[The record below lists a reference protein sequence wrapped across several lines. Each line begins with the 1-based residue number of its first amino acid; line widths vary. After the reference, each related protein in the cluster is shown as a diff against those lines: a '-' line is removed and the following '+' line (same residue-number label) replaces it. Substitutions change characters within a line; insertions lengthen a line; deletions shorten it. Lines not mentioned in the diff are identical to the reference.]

1 MNSGLRILHIDY
13 DKSIYYHKYAYKMS
27 SFLQIMDLPMR
38 RLLVSSALLGIIGIA
53 SAESGVNPADNAWV
67 LFSAALVLLMIPG
80 VGLFYGGMVRKKN
93 AISTMIFS
101 FAIMAT
107 ISLQWIFIGYTLAFG
122 PDVGGVIGGLDHLG
136 LRGVGM
142 EPMEGLSIPSLTF
155 MIFQAMFAIITVSL
169 ITGSYVERIKF
180 SSFLVFS
187 LAWATLVYDPIAH
200 WVWGG
205 GFLSSMGAL
214 DFAGGIVV
222 HISAGVSALA
232 VAMVIGARRGF
243 GRDPMEPHNIP
254 TTVLGAALLWFG
266 WFGFNAGSALAA
278 DGIAANAFVATN
290 TSAAAA
296 ATTWMFLSWR
306 DRAPSALGIVTG
318 AVAGL
323 AAITPAAGFVT
334 PIAAVPIGI
343 GAAVVGYYAILFIR
357 GGKKVDDSLD
367 VLACHGIGSTWGV
380 IATGIFASIGDAGLL
395 AGNPTQLLVQTA
407 AVAVVWVYSFA
418 VTFGIA
424 KAVDAV
430 MGLRV
435 GNDEEAVGLDISQ
448 HGEGAY
454 S

>member
-1 MNSGLRILHIDY
+1 
-13 DKSIYYHKYAYKMS
+13 
-27 SFLQIMDLPMR
+27 
-38 RLLVSSALLGIIGIA
+38 
-53 SAESGVNPADNAWV
+53 
-67 LFSAALVLLMIPG
+67 
-80 VGLFYGGMVRKKN
+80 
-93 AISTMIFS
+93 
-101 FAIMAT
+101 
-107 ISLQWIFIGYTLAFG
+107 
-122 PDVGGVIGGLDHLG
+122 
-136 LRGVGM
+136 
-142 EPMEGLSIPSLTF
+142 

-169 ITGSYVERIKF
+169 ITRSYVERIKF

-205 GFLSSMGAL
+205 GFLAEMGAL

-232 VAMVIGARRGF
+232 IAMVIGARKGF

-278 DGIAANAFVATN
+278 DGIAANAFVTTN

-296 ATTWMFLSWR
+296 ATTWMLLSWR

-334 PIAAVPIGI
+334 PLAAIPIGV
-343 GAAVVGYYAILFIR
+343 GAAFVGYYAILIIR
-357 GGKKVDDSLD
+357 GSKKVDDSLD
-367 VLACHGIGSTWGV
+367 VLACHGLGSTWGV
-380 IATGIFASIGDAGLL
+380 IATGIFASIGATGLL
-395 AGNPTQLLVQTA
+395 AGNPGQVTIQVA
-407 AVAVVWVYSFA
+407 AVGITWIYSFVA
-418 VTFGIA
+418 TFAIA
-424 KAVDAV
+424 KTVDTV

-435 GNDEEAVGLDISQ
+435 GNDEVAVGLDISQ

-454 S
+454 V

>member
-1 MNSGLRILHIDY
+1 M
-13 DKSIYYHKYAYKMS
+13 
-27 SFLQIMDLPMR
+27 LPFH
-38 RLLVSSALLGIIGIA
+38 RLLPLCLLICSLLTGPA
-53 SAESGVNPADNAWV
+53 VAQEGVNAADNAWV
-67 LFSAALVLLMIPG
+67 LISAALVLIMIPG

-93 AISTMIFS
+93 AISTIIFS
-101 FAIMAT
+101 FAVMGI
-107 ISLQWIFIGYTLAFG
+107 ISLQWILYGYSLAFG
-122 PDVGGVIGGLDHLG
+122 HDIGGLIGGLDFLG
-136 LRGVGM
+136 LSGVGL
-142 EPMEGLSIPSLTF
+142 EAKEGLTIPALTF

-187 LAWATLVYDPIAH
+187 LAWATLVYDPVAH

-205 GFLSSMGAL
+205 GWLAQMGAL

-222 HISAGVSALA
+222 HITAGVSALA
-232 VAMVIGARRGF
+232 VALVIGARRGF
-243 GRDPMEPHNIP
+243 GTDPMEPHNIP
-254 TTVLGAALLWFG
+254 TTVMGAALLWFG

-278 DGIAANAFVATN
+278 NGIAANAFVTTN

-296 ATTWMFLSWR
+296 ATTWMLLSWR

-334 PIAAVPIGI
+334 PLAAVPIGVV
-343 GAAVVGYYAILFIR
+343 AAIAGYYAIICIR
-357 GGKKVDDSLD
+357 GSGRVDDSLD

-380 IATGIFASIGDAGLL
+380 LATGIFASIGAVGLL
-395 AGNPTQLLVQTA
+395 AGNSHQLLIQLL
-407 AVAVVWVYSFA
+407 AVAVTWAYSFA
-418 VTFGIA
+418 VTFGLARII
-424 KAVDAV
+424 DAL

-435 GNDEEAVGLDISQ
+435 RDEEEAVGLDISQ

-454 S
+454 M

>member
-1 MNSGLRILHIDY
+1 
-13 DKSIYYHKYAYKMS
+13 
-27 SFLQIMDLPMR
+27 
-38 RLLVSSALLGIIGIA
+38 LGGTR
-53 SAESGVNPADNAWV
+53 W
-67 LFSAALVLLMIPG
+67 
-80 VGLFYGGMVRKKN
+80 
-93 AISTMIFS
+93 T
-101 FAIMAT
+101 
-107 ISLQWIFIGYTLAFG
+107 
-122 PDVGGVIGGLDHLG
+122 
-136 LRGVGM
+136 
-142 EPMEGLSIPSLTF
+142 
-155 MIFQAMFAIITVSL
+155 
-169 ITGSYVERIKF
+169 
-180 SSFLVFS
+180 
-187 LAWATLVYDPIAH
+187 
-200 WVWGG
+200 
-205 GFLSSMGAL
+205 
-214 DFAGGIVV
+214 
-222 HISAGVSALA
+222 
-232 VAMVIGARRGF
+232 
-243 GRDPMEPHNIP
+243 PHNIP

-278 DGIAANAFVATN
+278 DGIAANAFVTTN

-296 ATTWMFLSWR
+296 ATTWMLLSWR

-334 PIAAVPIGI
+334 PMAAVPIGI

-380 IATGIFASIGDAGLL
+380 IATGIFASIGATGLL
-395 AGNPTQLLVQTA
+395 AGNPSQLLVQTA
-407 AVAVVWVYSFA
+407 AVAVVWVYSFV

-424 KAVDAV
+424 KAVDAA

>member
-1 MNSGLRILHIDY
+1 MEMPIRRIL
-13 DKSIYYHKYAYKMS
+13 
-27 SFLQIMDLPMR
+27 
-38 RLLVSSALLGIIGIA
+38 LLSTLMGLVGTAAGQSAI
-53 SAESGVNPADNAWV
+53 NPADNAWV
-67 LFSAALVLLMIPG
+67 LISAALVLIMIPG

-93 AISTMIFS
+93 AISTIIFS
-101 FAIMAT
+101 FAIMGT
-107 ISLQWIFIGYTLAFG
+107 ISLQWILVGYTLAFG
-122 PDVGGVIGGLDHLG
+122 TDIGGVIGGLDYLG

-142 EPMEGLSIPSLTF
+142 EAMEGLTIPTLTF

-205 GFLSSMGAL
+205 GFLAEMGAL

-232 VAMVIGARRGF
+232 IAMVIGARKGF

-278 DGIAANAFVATN
+278 DGIAANAFVTTN

-296 ATTWMFLSWR
+296 ATTWMLLSWR

-334 PIAAVPIGI
+334 PLAAIPIGV
-343 GAAVVGYYAILFIR
+343 GAAFVGYYAILIIR
-357 GGKKVDDSLD
+357 GSKKVDDSLD
-367 VLACHGIGSTWGV
+367 VLACHGLGSTWGV
-380 IATGIFASIGDAGLL
+380 IATGIFASIGATGLL
-395 AGNPTQLLVQTA
+395 AGNPGQVTIQVA
-407 AVAVVWVYSFA
+407 AVGITWIYSFVA
-418 VTFGIA
+418 TFAIA
-424 KAVDAV
+424 KTVDTV

-454 S
+454 V

>member
-38 RLLVSSALLGIIGIA
+38 RLLISSALLGLIGTA

-101 FAIMAT
+101 FAIMGT
-107 ISLQWIFIGYTLAFG
+107 ISLQWILLGYTLAFG
-122 PDVGGVIGGLDHLG
+122 PDFGGVIGGLDHLG

-142 EPMEGLSIPSLTF
+142 EAMEGQSIPALTF

-205 GFLSSMGAL
+205 GFLSEMGVL

-232 VAMVIGARRGF
+232 IAMVIGARRGF

-254 TTVLGAALLWFG
+254 TTVLGASLLWFG

-296 ATTWMFLSWR
+296 ATTWMLLSWR

-334 PIAAVPIGI
+334 PIAAVPIGV
-343 GAAVVGYYAILFIR
+343 GAAIVGYYAILFIR

-380 IATGIFASIGDAGLL
+380 VATGIFASIGATGLL
-395 AGNPTQLLVQTA
+395 AGNPSQLAVQA
-407 AVAVVWVYSFA
+407 AAAAFVWIYSFV

-424 KAVDAV
+424 KVVDAA

-435 GNDEEAVGLDISQ
+435 GTDEEAVGLDISQ

-454 S
+454 V

>member
-1 MNSGLRILHIDY
+1 MELPLRKILMFTTLIGLVGT
-13 DKSIYYHKYAYKMS
+13 A
-27 SFLQIMDLPMR
+27 
-38 RLLVSSALLGIIGIA
+38 A
-53 SAESGVNPADNAWV
+53 AESAINPADNAWV
-67 LFSAALVLLMIPG
+67 LISAALVLIMIPG

-93 AISTMIFS
+93 AISTIIFS
-101 FAIMAT
+101 FAIMGI
-107 ISLQWIFIGYTLAFG
+107 ISLQWILVGYTLAFG
-122 PDVGGVIGGLDHLG
+122 HDIGGMIGGLDHLG

-142 EPMEGLSIPSLTF
+142 EAMEGLTIPSLTF

-205 GFLSSMGAL
+205 GFLSAMGAL

-232 VAMVIGARRGF
+232 VVMVIGARKGF

-278 DGIAANAFVATN
+278 DGIAANAFVTTN

-334 PIAAVPIGI
+334 PLAAIPIGV
-343 GAAVVGYYAILFIR
+343 GAAFVGYYAILLIR
-357 GGKKVDDSLD
+357 GSKKVDDSLD

-380 IATGIFASIGDAGLL
+380 IATGIFASIGAAGLL
-395 AGNPTQLLVQTA
+395 AGNPHQLMVQVA
-407 AVAVVWVYSFA
+407 AVAITWIYSFVA
-418 VTFGIA
+418 TFGIA

-454 S
+454 V

>member
-1 MNSGLRILHIDY
+1 MNLPLRAI
-13 DKSIYYHKYAYKMS
+13 
-27 SFLQIMDLPMR
+27 FLLA
-38 RLLVSSALLGIIGIA
+38 ALFGIVGNVA
-53 SAESGVNPADNAWV
+53 AESEINSADNAWV

-93 AISTMIFS
+93 AISTIIFS
-101 FAIMAT
+101 FAIMGT
-107 ISLQWIFIGYTLAFG
+107 ISLQWILVGYTLAFG
-122 PDVGGVIGGLDHLG
+122 TDIGGVIGGLDHLG

-142 EPMEGLSIPSLTF
+142 EAMEGLTIPSLTF
-155 MIFQAMFAIITVSL
+155 MIFQAMFAVITVSL

-187 LAWATLVYDPIAH
+187 LAWATLVYDSIAH

-205 GFLSSMGAL
+205 GFLSAMGAL

-232 VAMVIGARRGF
+232 IAMVIGPRRGF

-334 PIAAVPIGI
+334 PIAAVPIGV

-357 GGKKVDDSLD
+357 GGRRVDDSLD

-380 IATGIFASIGDAGLL
+380 LATGIFASIGASGLL
-395 AGNPTQLLVQTA
+395 AGNPSQLFVQT
-407 AVAVVWVYSFA
+407 VAVIIVWVYSFVA
-418 VTFGIA
+418 TFGIA
-424 KAVDAV
+424 KAVDAA

-454 S
+454 V

>member
-1 MNSGLRILHIDY
+1 M
-13 DKSIYYHKYAYKMS
+13 
-27 SFLQIMDLPMR
+27 
-38 RLLVSSALLGIIGIA
+38 LLLCLLICSLLA
-53 SAESGVNPADNAWV
+53 CPSLAQEGVNAADNAWV
-67 LFSAALVLLMIPG
+67 LISAALVLIMIPG

-93 AISTMIFS
+93 AISTIIFS
-101 FAIMAT
+101 FAVMGI
-107 ISLQWIFIGYTLAFG
+107 ISLQWILYGYSLAFG
-122 PDVGGVIGGLDHLG
+122 HDIGGLIGGLDFLG
-136 LRGVGM
+136 LSGVGL
-142 EPMEGLSIPSLTF
+142 EAKEGLSIPALTF

-187 LAWATLVYDPIAH
+187 LAWATLVYDPVAH

-205 GFLSSMGAL
+205 GWLAQMGVL

-222 HISAGVSALA
+222 HITAGVSALA
-232 VAMVIGARRGF
+232 VALVIGARRGF
-243 GRDPMEPHNIP
+243 GTDPMEPHNIP
-254 TTVLGAALLWFG
+254 TTVMGAALLWFG

-278 DGIAANAFVATN
+278 NGIAANAFVTTN

-296 ATTWMFLSWR
+296 ATTWMLLSWR

-334 PIAAVPIGI
+334 PLAAVPIGVV
-343 GAAVVGYYAILFIR
+343 AAIAGYYAIICIR
-357 GGKKVDDSLD
+357 GSGRVDDSLD

-380 IATGIFASIGDAGLL
+380 LATGIFASIGAAGLL
-395 AGNPTQLLVQTA
+395 AGNSHQLLIQLL
-407 AVAVVWVYSFA
+407 AVAVTWAYSFA
-418 VTFGIA
+418 VTFGLARII
-424 KAVDAV
+424 DAL

-435 GNDEEAVGLDISQ
+435 KEEEEAVGLDISQ

-454 S
+454 M

>member
-1 MNSGLRILHIDY
+1 
-13 DKSIYYHKYAYKMS
+13 
-27 SFLQIMDLPMR
+27 MR
-38 RLLVSSALLGIIGIA
+38 AICSLLSLAMLMGTA
-53 SAESGVNPADNAWV
+53 SADDGPINAADNAWV
-67 LFSAALVLLMIPG
+67 LISAALVLIMIPG

-93 AISTMIFS
+93 AISTIIFS
-101 FAIMAT
+101 FAIMGI
-107 ISLQWIFIGYTLAFG
+107 ISLQWILYGYTLAFG
-122 PDVGGVIGGLDHLG
+122 KDISGLIGSLDFLGLD
-136 LRGVGM
+136 GVGM
-142 EPMEGLSIPSLTF
+142 GVKDGLTIPALTF

-187 LAWATLVYDPIAH
+187 LVWATLVYDPIAH

-205 GFLSSMGAL
+205 GWLQQLGAL

-232 VAMVIGARRGF
+232 IAMVIGARKGF
-243 GRDPMEPHNIP
+243 GTDPMEPHNIP
-254 TTVLGAALLWFG
+254 TTVIGAALLWFG

-278 DGIAANAFVATN
+278 NGVAANAFVTTN

-296 ATTWMFLSWR
+296 ATTWMLLSWR
-306 DRAPSALGIVTG
+306 QRAPSALGIVTG

-334 PIAAVPIGI
+334 PLAAVPIGVV
-343 GAAVVGYYAILFIR
+343 AAFAGYYAILLVR
-357 GGKKVDDSLD
+357 GSKKVDDSLD

-380 IATGIFASIGDAGLL
+380 LATGIFATIGASGLL
-395 AGNPTQLLVQTA
+395 AGNYHQVVVQLIA
-407 AVAVVWVYSFA
+407 IAVTWVYSFV
-418 VTFGIA
+418 VTLGIA
-424 KAVDAV
+424 KVIDAV

-435 GNDEEAVGLDISQ
+435 RDEEEAVGLDISQ

-454 S
+454 V

>member
-1 MNSGLRILHIDY
+1 
-13 DKSIYYHKYAYKMS
+13 
-27 SFLQIMDLPMR
+27 MR
-38 RLLVSSALLGIIGIA
+38 AIRSLLLLALLLVALTGMGSAD
-53 SAESGVNPADNAWV
+53 SGTINAADNAWV
-67 LFSAALVLLMIPG
+67 LVSAALVLIMIPG

-93 AISTMIFS
+93 AISTIIFS
-101 FAIMAT
+101 FAIMGI
-107 ISLQWIFIGYTLAFG
+107 ISLQWILYGYTLVFG
-122 PDVGGVIGGLDHLG
+122 KDISGLIGGLEFLG
-136 LRGVGM
+136 LSGVGM
-142 EPMEGLSIPSLTF
+142 DVKEGLTIPSLTF
-155 MIFQAMFAIITVSL
+155 MVYQSMFAVITVSL

-205 GFLSSMGAL
+205 GWLQQMGVL

-232 VAMVIGARRGF
+232 IAMVIGARKGF
-243 GRDPMEPHNIP
+243 GTDPMEPHNIP
-254 TTVLGAALLWFG
+254 TTVIGAALLWFG

-278 DGIAANAFVATN
+278 NGIAANAFVTTN

-296 ATTWMFLSWR
+296 ATTWMLLSWR
-306 DRAPSALGIVTG
+306 QRAPSALGIVTG

-334 PIAAVPIGI
+334 PLAAVPIGVI
-343 GAAVVGYYAILFIR
+343 AAIAGYYAILLVR
-357 GGKKVDDSLD
+357 GSKKVDDSLD

-380 IATGIFASIGDAGLL
+380 LATGIFASIGAAGLI
-395 AGNPTQLLVQTA
+395 AGNSHQVTVQVIA
-407 AVAVVWVYSFA
+407 IAVTWIYSFA
-418 VTFGIA
+418 VTYGLA
-424 KAVDAV
+424 KVIDAF

-435 GNDEEAVGLDISQ
+435 RDEEESVGLDISQ

-454 S
+454 M

>member
-1 MNSGLRILHIDY
+1 MPSH
-13 DKSIYYHKYAYKMS
+13 
-27 SFLQIMDLPMR
+27 
-38 RLLVSSALLGIIGIA
+38 RLLPLCLLICSLLAGPAGAQDGVSA
-53 SAESGVNPADNAWV
+53 ADNAWV
-67 LFSAALVLLMIPG
+67 LISAALVLIMIPG

-93 AISTMIFS
+93 AISTIIFS
-101 FAIMAT
+101 FAVMGV
-107 ISLQWIFIGYTLAFG
+107 ISLQWILYGYSLAFG
-122 PDVGGVIGGLDHLG
+122 HDIGGLVGGLDFLG
-136 LRGVGM
+136 LSGVGL
-142 EPMEGLSIPSLTF
+142 EAKEGLSIPALTF

-187 LAWATLVYDPIAH
+187 LAWATLVYDPVAH

-205 GFLSSMGAL
+205 GWLAQLGAL

-222 HISAGVSALA
+222 HITAGVSALA
-232 VAMVIGARRGF
+232 IALVIGARRGF
-243 GRDPMEPHNIP
+243 GTDPMEPHNIP
-254 TTVLGAALLWFG
+254 TTVMGAALLWFG

-278 DGIAANAFVATN
+278 NGIAANAFVTTN

-296 ATTWMFLSWR
+296 ATTWMLLSWR

-334 PIAAVPIGI
+334 PLAAVPIGVV
-343 GAAVVGYYAILFIR
+343 AAIAGYYAIICIR
-357 GGKKVDDSLD
+357 GSGRVDDSLD

-380 IATGIFASIGDAGLL
+380 LATGIFASIGAAGLL
-395 AGNPTQLLVQTA
+395 AGNSHQLLIQLLAA
-407 AVAVVWVYSFA
+407 AVTWAYSFA
-418 VTFGIA
+418 VTFGLARII
-424 KAVDAV
+424 DAL

-435 GNDEEAVGLDISQ
+435 KEEEEAVGLDISQ

-454 S
+454 M

>member
-1 MNSGLRILHIDY
+1 MNLPLRAI
-13 DKSIYYHKYAYKMS
+13 
-27 SFLQIMDLPMR
+27 FLLA
-38 RLLVSSALLGIIGIA
+38 ALFGIVGNVA
-53 SAESGVNPADNAWV
+53 AESEINSADNAWV

-93 AISTMIFS
+93 AISTIIFS
-101 FAIMAT
+101 FAIMGT
-107 ISLQWIFIGYTLAFG
+107 ISLQWILIGYTLAFG
-122 PDVGGVIGGLDHLG
+122 TDIGGVIGGLDHLG

-142 EPMEGLSIPSLTF
+142 EAMEGLTIPSLTF
-155 MIFQAMFAIITVSL
+155 MIFQAMFAVITVSL

-180 SSFLVFS
+180 SSFIVFS

-205 GFLSSMGAL
+205 GFLSAMGAL

-232 VAMVIGARRGF
+232 IAMVIGPRRGF

-334 PIAAVPIGI
+334 PIAAVPIGV

-357 GGKKVDDSLD
+357 GGRRVDDSLD

-380 IATGIFASIGDAGLL
+380 VATGIFASIGASGLL
-395 AGNPTQLLVQTA
+395 AGNPSQLFVQTA
-407 AVAVVWVYSFA
+407 AVVIVWVYSFVA
-418 VTFGIA
+418 TFVIA
-424 KAVDAV
+424 KAVDAA

-454 S
+454 V

>member
-1 MNSGLRILHIDY
+1 
-13 DKSIYYHKYAYKMS
+13 
-27 SFLQIMDLPMR
+27 
-38 RLLVSSALLGIIGIA
+38 
-53 SAESGVNPADNAWV
+53 
-67 LFSAALVLLMIPG
+67 MIPG

-93 AISTMIFS
+93 AISTIIFS
-101 FAIMAT
+101 FAIMGI
-107 ISLQWIFIGYTLAFG
+107 ISLQWILYGYTLVFG
-122 PDVGGVIGGLDHLG
+122 KDISGLIGGLEFLG
-136 LRGVGM
+136 LSGVGM
-142 EPMEGLSIPSLTF
+142 DVKEGLTIPSLTF
-155 MIFQAMFAIITVSL
+155 MVYQSMFAVITVSL

-205 GFLSSMGAL
+205 GWLQQMGVL

-232 VAMVIGARRGF
+232 IAMVIGARKGF
-243 GRDPMEPHNIP
+243 GTDPMEPHNIP
-254 TTVLGAALLWFG
+254 TTVIGAALLWFG

-278 DGIAANAFVATN
+278 NGIAANAFVTTN

-296 ATTWMFLSWR
+296 ATTWMLLSWR
-306 DRAPSALGIVTG
+306 QRAPSALGIVTG

-334 PIAAVPIGI
+334 PLAAIPIGVIAAI
-343 GAAVVGYYAILFIR
+343 AGYYAILLVR
-357 GGKKVDDSLD
+357 GSKKVDDSLD

-380 IATGIFASIGDAGLL
+380 LATGIFASIGAAGLI
-395 AGNPTQLLVQTA
+395 AGNSHQVTVQVIA
-407 AVAVVWVYSFA
+407 IAVTWIYSFA
-418 VTFGIA
+418 VTYGLA
-424 KAVDAV
+424 KVIDAF

-435 GNDEEAVGLDISQ
+435 RDEEESVGLDISQ

-454 S
+454 M

>member
-1 MNSGLRILHIDY
+1 MIC
-13 DKSIYYHKYAYKMS
+13 
-27 SFLQIMDLPMR
+27 SFLAGPSLAQDG
-38 RLLVSSALLGIIGIA
+38 VSA
-53 SAESGVNPADNAWV
+53 ADNAWV
-67 LFSAALVLLMIPG
+67 LISAALVLIMIPG

-93 AISTMIFS
+93 AISTIIFS
-101 FAIMAT
+101 FAVMGV
-107 ISLQWIFIGYTLAFG
+107 ISLQWILYGYSLAFG
-122 PDVGGVIGGLDHLG
+122 HDIGGLIGGLDFLG
-136 LRGVGM
+136 LSGVGL
-142 EPMEGLSIPSLTF
+142 EAKEGLSIPALTF

-187 LAWATLVYDPIAH
+187 LAWATLVYDPVAH

-205 GFLSSMGAL
+205 GWLAQMGVL

-222 HISAGVSALA
+222 HITAGVSALA

-243 GRDPMEPHNIP
+243 GTDPMEPHNIP
-254 TTVLGAALLWFG
+254 TTVMGAALLWFG

-278 DGIAANAFVATN
+278 NGIAANAFVTTN

-296 ATTWMFLSWR
+296 ATTWMLLSWR

-323 AAITPAAGFVT
+323 AAITPAAGFVS
-334 PIAAVPIGI
+334 PLAAVPIGVV
-343 GAAVVGYYAILFIR
+343 AAIAGYYAIICIR
-357 GGKKVDDSLD
+357 GSGRVDDSLD

-380 IATGIFASIGDAGLL
+380 LATGIFASIGAAGLL
-395 AGNPTQLLVQTA
+395 AGNSHQLLIQLLAA
-407 AVAVVWVYSFA
+407 AVTWAYSFA
-418 VTFGIA
+418 VTFGLARII
-424 KAVDAV
+424 DAL

-435 GNDEEAVGLDISQ
+435 KEEEEAVGLDISQ

-454 S
+454 M

>member
-1 MNSGLRILHIDY
+1 
-13 DKSIYYHKYAYKMS
+13 
-27 SFLQIMDLPMR
+27 MR
-38 RLLVSSALLGIIGIA
+38 AIWSLLLLAVLVGTA
-53 SAESGVNPADNAWV
+53 SADEGTMNPADNAWV
-67 LFSAALVLLMIPG
+67 LISAALVLIMIPG

-93 AISTMIFS
+93 AISTIIFS
-101 FAIMAT
+101 FAIMGV
-107 ISLQWIFIGYTLAFG
+107 ISLQWILFGYTLAFG
-122 PDVGGVIGGLDHLG
+122 KDISGIIGGLDFLG
-136 LRGVGM
+136 LNGVGM
-142 EPMEGLSIPSLTF
+142 TVKEGLSIPALTF
-155 MIFQAMFAIITVSL
+155 MIFQAMFAIITVAL

-205 GFLSSMGAL
+205 GWLAQMGTL

-232 VAMVIGARRGF
+232 IAMVIGVRKGF
-243 GRDPMEPHNIP
+243 GTDPMEPHNIP
-254 TTVLGAALLWFG
+254 TTVMGAALLWFG

-278 DGIAANAFVATN
+278 NGVAANAFVTTN

-296 ATTWMFLSWR
+296 ATTWMLLSWR
-306 DRAPSALGIVTG
+306 QRAPSALGIVTG

-334 PIAAVPIGI
+334 PLAAVPIGI
-343 GAAVVGYYAILFIR
+343 VAALAGYYAILFIR
-357 GGKKVDDSLD
+357 ASKKVDDSLD

-380 IATGIFASIGDAGLL
+380 LATGIFASIGAAGLL
-395 AGNPTQLLVQTA
+395 AGNPGQLGIQAIAIA
-407 AVAVVWVYSFA
+407 ATWIYSFA
-418 VTFGIA
+418 ITFGLA
-424 KAVDAV
+424 KVIDAF

-435 GNDEEAVGLDISQ
+435 RDEEEAVGLDLSQ

-454 S
+454 L

>member
-1 MNSGLRILHIDY
+1 
-13 DKSIYYHKYAYKMS
+13 
-27 SFLQIMDLPMR
+27 MR
-38 RLLVSSALLGIIGIA
+38 AIWPLLLLAVLIGTA
-53 SAESGVNPADNAWV
+53 SADEGTMNPADNAWV
-67 LFSAALVLLMIPG
+67 LISAALVLIMIPG

-93 AISTMIFS
+93 AISTIIFS
-101 FAIMAT
+101 FAIMGI
-107 ISLQWIFIGYTLAFG
+107 ISLQWILFGYTLAFG
-122 PDVGGVIGGLDHLG
+122 KDISGIIGGLDFLG
-136 LRGVGM
+136 LNGVGM
-142 EPMEGLSIPSLTF
+142 TVKEGLSIPALTF

-205 GFLSSMGAL
+205 GWLAQLGAL

-232 VAMVIGARRGF
+232 IAMVIGMRKGF
-243 GRDPMEPHNIP
+243 GTDPMEPHNIP
-254 TTVLGAALLWFG
+254 TTVIGAALLWFG

-278 DGIAANAFVATN
+278 NGVAANAFVTTN

-296 ATTWMFLSWR
+296 ATTWMLLSWR
-306 DRAPSALGIVTG
+306 QRAPSALGIVTG

-334 PIAAVPIGI
+334 PLAAIPIGI
-343 GAAVVGYYAILFIR
+343 VAALAGYYAILLIR
-357 GGKKVDDSLD
+357 GSKKVDDSLD

-380 IATGIFASIGDAGLL
+380 LATGIFASIGAAGLL
-395 AGNPTQLLVQTA
+395 AGNPGQVGIQ
-407 AVAVVWVYSFA
+407 AVAIAATWIYSFA
-418 VTFGIA
+418 VTFGLA
-424 KAVDAV
+424 KVIDAF

-435 GNDEEAVGLDISQ
+435 RDEEEAVGLDLSQ

-454 S
+454 L

>member
-1 MNSGLRILHIDY
+1 L
-13 DKSIYYHKYAYKMS
+13 
-27 SFLQIMDLPMR
+27 
-38 RLLVSSALLGIIGIA
+38 RLLLVLAALALALGTA
-53 SAESGVNPADNAWV
+53 SADTGINNADNAWV
-67 LFSAALVLLMIPG
+67 MISAALVLFMIPG

-93 AISTMIFS
+93 VISTIIFS
-101 FAIMAT
+101 FAIMGV
-107 ISLQWIFIGYTLAFG
+107 IGLQWILFGYSLSFG
-122 PDVGGVIGGLDHLG
+122 TDISGVIGGLNYLG
-136 LRGVGM
+136 LNGVGM
-142 EPMEGLSIPSLTF
+142 GVKDGLTIPGLTF

-169 ITGSYVERIKF
+169 ITGSFVERIKF

-187 LAWATLVYDPIAH
+187 LAWATLVYDPICH

-205 GFLSSMGAL
+205 GWLGSLGAL

-232 VAMVIGARRGF
+232 IAMVIGARKGF
-243 GRDPMEPHNIP
+243 GTDPMEPHNIP

-278 DGIAANAFVATN
+278 NGIAANAFVTTN

-296 ATTWMFLSWR
+296 ATTWMLLSWR
-306 DRAPSALGIVTG
+306 QRAPSALGIVTG

-334 PIAAVPIGI
+334 PLAAIPIGAC
-343 GAAVVGYYAILFIR
+343 AAIFGYYAILLIR
-357 GGKKVDDSLD
+357 GSKKVDDSLD

-380 IATGIFASIGDAGLL
+380 LATGIFATIGATGLL
-395 AGNPTQLLVQTA
+395 AGNSGQLMVQMLA
-407 AVAVVWVYSFA
+407 IAVTWIYSFA
-418 VTFGIA
+418 ATFGIA
-424 KAVDAV
+424 KVIDAF

-435 GNDEEAVGLDISQ
+435 KDEEEAVGLDLSQ

-454 S
+454 M

>member
-1 MNSGLRILHIDY
+1 
-13 DKSIYYHKYAYKMS
+13 
-27 SFLQIMDLPMR
+27 MR
-38 RLLVSSALLGIIGIA
+38 TFWLLLSLALLMGTA
-53 SAESGVNPADNAWV
+53 SADEGTINAADNAWV
-67 LFSAALVLLMIPG
+67 LISAALVLLMIPG

-93 AISTMIFS
+93 AISTIIFS
-101 FAIMAT
+101 FAIMSI
-107 ISLQWIFIGYTLAFG
+107 ISLQWILFGYTLAFG
-122 PDVGGVIGGLDHLG
+122 TDIYGLIGGLDFLG
-136 LRGVGM
+136 LNGVGM
-142 EPMEGLSIPSLTF
+142 GLKEGLTIPALTF

-187 LAWATLVYDPIAH
+187 LAWATLVYDPVAH

-205 GFLSSMGAL
+205 GWLAQMGAL

-222 HISAGVSALA
+222 HITAGVSALA
-232 VAMVIGARRGF
+232 IALVIGARKGF
-243 GRDPMEPHNIP
+243 GTDPMEPHNIP
-254 TTVLGAALLWFG
+254 TTVMGAALLWFG

-278 DGIAANAFVATN
+278 NGIAANAFVATN

-296 ATTWMFLSWR
+296 ATTWMLLSWR

-334 PIAAVPIGI
+334 PLAAVPIGI
-343 GAAVVGYYAILFIR
+343 VAAIAGYYAIILIR
-357 GGKKVDDSLD
+357 GSKKVDDSLD

-380 IATGIFASIGDAGLL
+380 LATGIFASIGATGLL
-395 AGNPTQLLVQTA
+395 AGNSHQLMVQIA
-407 AVAVVWVYSFA
+407 AIGAVWLYSFL
-418 VTFGIA
+418 VTIA
-424 KAVDAV
+424 LARIIDAL

-435 GNDEEAVGLDISQ
+435 RDEEESVGLDLSQ

-454 S
+454 M

>member
-1 MNSGLRILHIDY
+1 ML
-13 DKSIYYHKYAYKMS
+13 
-27 SFLQIMDLPMR
+27 
-38 RLLVSSALLGIIGIA
+38 IGEA
-53 SAESGVNPADNAWV
+53 SADDGPINAADNAWV
-67 LFSAALVLLMIPG
+67 LISAALVLIMIPG

-93 AISTMIFS
+93 AISTIIFS
-101 FAIMAT
+101 FAIMGI
-107 ISLQWIFIGYTLAFG
+107 ISLQWILYGYTLAFG
-122 PDVGGVIGGLDHLG
+122 KDISGLIGSLDFLGLD
-136 LRGVGM
+136 GVGM
-142 EPMEGLSIPSLTF
+142 GVKEGLTIPALTF

-187 LAWATLVYDPIAH
+187 LVWATLVYDPIAH

-205 GFLSSMGAL
+205 GWLQQLGAL

-232 VAMVIGARRGF
+232 IAMVIGARKGF
-243 GRDPMEPHNIP
+243 GTDPMEPHNIP
-254 TTVLGAALLWFG
+254 TTVIGAALLWFG

-278 DGIAANAFVATN
+278 NGLAANAFVTTN

-296 ATTWMFLSWR
+296 ATTWMLLSWR
-306 DRAPSALGIVTG
+306 QRAPSALGIVTG

-334 PIAAVPIGI
+334 PLAAVPIGVV
-343 GAAVVGYYAILFIR
+343 AAFAGYYAILLVR
-357 GGKKVDDSLD
+357 GSKKVDDSLD

-380 IATGIFASIGDAGLL
+380 LATGIFASIGAAGLL
-395 AGNPTQLLVQTA
+395 AGNYHQVVVQLIA
-407 AVAVVWVYSFA
+407 IAVTWVYSFV
-418 VTFGIA
+418 VTLGIA
-424 KAVDAV
+424 KAIDSV

-435 GNDEEAVGLDISQ
+435 RDEEEAVGLDISQ

-454 S
+454 M